1 MIIKNYSQL
10 ISDNLTDQQK
20 VLRKIALKS
29 LNKAIKAVKPK
40 KLIKNAI
47 KIDNSYLIINND
59 VYDLRKYKRIII
71 IGGGKATAQMAST
84 LENLISTN
92 FPELSYKGLIN
103 VPEGLDIN
111 RKQKHGKIV
120 VNYASHPIPNN
131 NGLRGVKK
139 MMRLIEDT
147 KEEDLIIA
155 LISGGGSALLPYP
168 KDPIKLE
175 DLKKTNSLLLES
187 GANIHEI
194 NAIRK
199 HLSNFKGG
207 NLARKIY
214 ESNGATLIS
223 LIISDVVG
231 NDLDSIASGPTVPD
245 STTYKYAVEILEKY
259 NLINRIPQSV
269 ENLLRRGEINP
280 DLENPKLQDPCFEN
294 VYNYLIGSVDI
305 AVDTIQKYLSLRK
318 FDTIYFSDKIVGEAR
333 DFAQELYDIIKNEEN
348 LIKNGE
354 TKKLALI
361 GSGELTVTIRGNG
374 IGGRNQEMVL
384 SLLNI
389 FKKKDFSTNIL
400 VLGGNLDGIEGNSKA
415 MGAFIDNIVINK
427 AKNTNLE
434 HYLKNNDSN
443 SFFKKVGTEIITGQ
457 TGCNVNDV
465 ILVLLGE
472 MS

>member
-10 ISDNLTDQQK
+10 INENLTDQQK
-20 VLRKIALKS
+20 KLRKTALEV

-40 KLIKNAI
+40 NLMDNAI
-47 KIDNSYLIINND
+47 KVSNSYLIIKD
-59 VYDLRKYKRIII
+59 DMYDLRKYKRIII
-71 IGGGKATAQMAST
+71 IGGGKATAQMASA
-84 LENLISTN
+84 LENLISKN
-92 FPELSYKGLIN
+92 FPDLSYKGLIN
-103 VPEGLDIN
+103 IPEGLEIN
-111 RKQKHGKIV
+111 RKQQSEKIV
-120 VNYASHPIPNN
+120 VNYASHPIPNK

-139 MMRLIEDT
+139 MIRLIKDT
-147 KEEDLIIA
+147 KEDDLIIA

-168 KDPIKLE
+168 KDSITLE
-175 DLKKTNSLLLES
+175 DLKEINSALLES

-207 NLARKIY
+207 NLARKTY
-214 ESNGATLIS
+214 ESSGATLIS

-245 STTYKYAVEILEKY
+245 SSTYNYAFEVLKKY
-259 NLINRIPQSV
+259 NLIDIIPQSV
-269 ENLLRRGEINP
+269 EEFLRRGVNNP
-280 DLENPKLQDPCFEN
+280 DLENPKPHDPCFEN
-294 VYNYLIGSVDI
+294 VYNYLIGSVEI
-305 AVDTIQKYLSLRK
+305 AIDTIQKYLNRQN
-318 FDTIYFSDKIVGEAR
+318 FDVNYFSDRVMGEAR
-333 DFAQELYDIIKNEEN
+333 DFAEELYEIIKNKEN
-348 LIKNGE
+348 LIKNRD

-389 FKKKDFSTNIL
+389 IKKKDLSTNLL
-400 VLGGNLDGIEGNSKA
+400 VLGVNLDGIEGNSKA

-427 AKNTNLE
+427 VKNTDLE

-443 SFFKKVGTEIITGQ
+443 SFFKKVGTELITGQ

-465 ILVLLGE
+465 ILVLLEG